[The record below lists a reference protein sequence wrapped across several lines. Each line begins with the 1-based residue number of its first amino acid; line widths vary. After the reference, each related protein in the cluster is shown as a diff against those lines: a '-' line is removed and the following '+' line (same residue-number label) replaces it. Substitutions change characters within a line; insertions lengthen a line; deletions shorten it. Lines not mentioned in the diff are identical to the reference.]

1 MTRQGNVQWDA
12 KFWDDRYQEFDE
24 QMWSGEPNGALVA
37 EVEALPPGRA
47 LDLGC
52 GEGGD
57 ALWLAGRGWQVT
69 AIDISQVALD
79 RAARVAGASAVTWLR
94 TDVTE
99 TPPTAGTYDLVS
111 AQYFPILRQPGHETM
126 RGVLAAVA
134 PGGTLLFVGHDLTG
148 HEEHIDFDPK
158 AFYEPAEVAT
168 LLDDRWTIEVNELR
182 PRPHKPNGNPHVNDI
197 ILRARRTG

>member
-1 MTRQGNVQWDA
+1 MDA
-12 KFWDDRYQEFDE
+12 QFWDNRYQEFDGH
-24 QMWSGEPNGALVA
+24 MWSGEPNGALVT
-37 EVEALPPGRA
+37 EVTALPPGRA

-69 AIDISQVALD
+69 ATDISQVALD
-79 RAARVAGASAVTWLR
+79 RAARLEGASAVTWVR
-94 TDVTE
+94 TDVAV
-99 TPPTAGTYDLVS
+99 TPPAAGAYDLVT
-111 AQYFPILRQPGHETM
+111 AQYFPILRQPDHETL

-148 HEEHIDFDPK
+148 HEEHLAQADFDPT

-168 LLDDRWTIEVNELR
+168 LLTDGWTIEVNEIR
-182 PRPHKPNGNPHVNDI
+182 PREHTPAGNPHVNDI
-197 ILRARRTG
+197 VLRARRTG